1 MEEEV
6 NDLPDIAHTAPHPD
20 SPCVHPH
27 GPHPQHERAEIGVAP
42 ALDGQLGGGVAR
54 DRSVGEEQS
63 GEDGESDE
71 RLEQELPALFIIVV
85 ATGRAK
91 QRLLGRVVHV

>member
-1 MEEEV
+1 MKV
-6 NDLPDIAHTAPHPD
+6 SVTPLATD
-20 SPCVHPH
+20 S
-27 GPHPQHERAEIGVAP
+27 A
-42 ALDGQLGGGVAR
+42 GGKVLWR
-54 DRSVGEEQS
+54 ISDV
-63 GEDGESDE
+63 SDE